1 MSTTTNDI
9 DIPDQTGTLAVVTG
23 ANSGIGFG
31 VSQRL
36 AAAGAVVIL
45 AVRNTDKGNQAA
57 QAMRA
62 ASPDAQVVVEQLDLA
77 SLASI
82 EAFADRLLT
91 RDQPIHTL
99 INNAGIMTPPTR
111 HITTDGFELQFGTN
125 YLGHFALTGRL
136 LPLLRKTGS
145 SRVVTL
151 SSLTNRI
158 GTINFDD
165 LQSEHSYR
173 SQRAYGQAKLAT
185 LLFAMELNRR
195 SLRSGWGIRSNAAHP
210 GATLTNLQ
218 TTGPTLGRGSST
230 LLERLGMQVT
240 RMIPGFWQEIP
251 QGALPTLYAATS
263 SLAVGAG
270 YYGPGGFGE
279 LTGMPAA
286 ARIPRKAQ
294 DENTARRLWQVSE
307 ELTRVHFPLGQTES
321 PGHDTDELKLY
332 HGTRASRKQVV
343 SPWAAERKDS
353 SHPGS

>member
-1 MSTTTNDI
+1 MRTTTNDI
-9 DIPDQTGTLAVVTG
+9 AIPDQTGTLAVVTG

-36 AAAGAVVIL
+36 AAAGAMVIL

-57 QAMRA
+57 QAIRA
-62 ASPDAQVVVEQLDLA
+62 DSPDAQVVVEQLDLA
-77 SLASI
+77 SLASV
-82 EAFADRLLT
+82 EAFAARLLT
-91 RDQPIHTL
+91 RDQPIHTF

-111 HITTDGFELQFGTN
+111 HITTDGFELQLGTN

-136 LPLLRKTGS
+136 LPLLRKAGS
-145 SRVVTL
+145 ARVVTL

-158 GTINFDD
+158 ATINFDD

-173 SQRAYGQAKLAT
+173 PQRAYGQSKLAT

-195 SLRSGWGIRSNAAHP
+195 SLRYDWGIRSNAAHP

-230 LLERLGMQVT
+230 LLERLGMRLT
-240 RMIPGFWQEIP
+240 RMIPGFWQEIA

-263 SLAVGAG
+263 PLALGGG

-279 LTGMPAA
+279 LTGTPAP

-307 ELTRVHFPLGQTES
+307 ELTGVHIPLGQTES
-321 PGHDTDELKLY
+321 PDTILM
-332 HGTRASRKQVV
+332 S
-343 SPWAAERKDS
+343 
-353 SHPGS
+353 

>member
-1 MSTTTNDI
+1 M
-9 DIPDQTGTLAVVTG
+9 
-23 ANSGIGFG
+23 
-31 VSQRL
+31 
-36 AAAGAVVIL
+36 VIL

-57 QAMRA
+57 QAIRA

-77 SLASI
+77 SLASV

-91 RDQPIHTL
+91 RDQPINTL

-111 HITTDGFELQFGTN
+111 HITADGFELQLGTN

-136 LPLLRKTGS
+136 LPLLRKAGS

-151 SSLTNRI
+151 SSLTNRR
-158 GTINFDD
+158 GAINFDD
-165 LQSEHSYR
+165 LQSERGYR
-173 SQRAYGQAKLAT
+173 PQRAYGQSKLAT
-185 LLFAMELNRR
+185 LLFAFELNRR
-195 SLRSGWGIRSNAAHP
+195 SLRSDWGIRSNAAHP

-218 TTGPTLGRGSST
+218 TTGPTLGRGSTT
-230 LLERLGMQVT
+230 LLERFGMQVT

-263 SLAVGAG
+263 SLAVGAE

-279 LTGMPAA
+279 LTGMPAP

-307 ELTRVHFPLGQTES
+307 ELTRVHFPLGQKES
-321 PGHDTDELKLY
+321 PDTILM
-332 HGTRASRKQVV
+332 S
-343 SPWAAERKDS
+343 
-353 SHPGS
+353 

>member
-1 MSTTTNDI
+1 MRTTTNDI

-23 ANSGIGFG
+23 ANSGIGFE

-36 AAAGAVVIL
+36 VAAEAEVIL
-45 AVRNTDKGNQAA
+45 AVRNLDKGNNAA
-57 QAMRA
+57 QEIRA
-62 ASPDAQVVVEQLDLA
+62 QFPDASVVAEHLDLA
-77 SLASI
+77 SLASV
-82 EAFADRLLT
+82 EAFSARMLT
-91 RDQPIHTL
+91 SGRPIHLL
-99 INNAGIMTPPTR
+99 INNAGIMTPPVR
-111 HITTDGFELQFGTN
+111 HTTADGFELQLGTN

-136 LPLLRKTGS
+136 LPLLRKAGS
-145 SRVVTL
+145 ARVVTL

-158 GTINFDD
+158 ATINFDD

-173 SQRAYGQAKLAT
+173 PQRAYGQSKLAT

-195 SLRSGWGIRSNAAHP
+195 SLRYDWGIRSNAAHP

-230 LLERLGMQVT
+230 LLERLGMRLT
-240 RMIPGFWQEIP
+240 RMIPGFWQEIA

-263 SLAVGAG
+263 PLALGGG

-279 LTGMPAA
+279 LTGTPAP

-307 ELTRVHFPLGQTES
+307 ELTGVHFPLGQTES
-321 PGHDTDELKLY
+321 PDTILM
-332 HGTRASRKQVV
+332 S
-343 SPWAAERKDS
+343 
-353 SHPGS
+353 